1 MFNSALSFELAI
13 LKKHAEPLL
22 KAIDESEP
30 VYVEAKRLLKFLSYF
45 ISIDDDSLVPNTS
58 ILKEFIGGS
67 YFTE

>member
-1 MFNSALSFELAI
+1 MFNSALSFELSV

-22 KAIDESEP
+22 EAIPETADE
-30 VYVEAKRLLKFLSYF
+30 YKEAKRLLKFLSYF
-45 ISIDDDSLVPNTS
+45 KSIDDDSLVPITS